1 MICYNH
7 VATTLVERMISCFF
21 AAPIDTLH
29 RQSKMSYIKSINLD
43 ALLRGVVKTMSERR
57 KLAAVSRAL
66 GDETRLH
73 ILEILLTRGE
83 TCVCELMETLD
94 MTQSNV
100 SFHLTTLKHAGLI
113 ADRKMGKWM
122 FYTIS
127 LPALEQYLSSL
138 REVFNEK
145 RRGAARSATSVFA
158 LCCSGQDVPLSREQ
172 VRRKVARL
180 KRDWTSRHQKV

>member
-1 MICYNH
+1 M
-7 VATTLVERMISCFF
+7 EE
-21 AAPIDTLH
+21 
-29 RQSKMSYIKSINLD
+29 
-43 ALLRGVVKTMSERR
+43 MSELRE
-57 KLAAVSRAL
+57 LAVVSRAL
-66 GDETRLH
+66 GDETRLR
-73 ILEILLTRGE
+73 ILELLLTRGE

-113 ADRKMGKWM
+113 TDRKMGKWM

-127 LPALEQYLSSL
+127 LPALEQYLSRL
-138 REVFNEK
+138 RGVFDEK
-145 RRGAARSATSVFA
+145 RLDTARSVTSVFA

-180 KRDWTSRHQKV
+180 KRGWTSRHQKV